1 MDTLNAS
8 TYVYDE
14 RDNVVYHNIILVLR
28 PIRKYHFDD
37 ACVCFTKDAKN
48 YPFIHCL
55 LQFPTIQYERTY
67 NLFKI
72 NEEQMIAHVTQLHD
86 AQHVK
91 KA

>member
-37 ACVCFTKDAKN
+37 AYVCFTKDA
-48 YPFIHCL
+48 YIYSFIQH
-55 LQFPTIQYERTY
+55 LQRLPTIQYEGTY
-67 NLFKI
+67 DLFKMS
-72 NEEQMIAHVTQLHD
+72 E
-86 AQHVK
+86 K
-91 KA
+91 KDNRSCA